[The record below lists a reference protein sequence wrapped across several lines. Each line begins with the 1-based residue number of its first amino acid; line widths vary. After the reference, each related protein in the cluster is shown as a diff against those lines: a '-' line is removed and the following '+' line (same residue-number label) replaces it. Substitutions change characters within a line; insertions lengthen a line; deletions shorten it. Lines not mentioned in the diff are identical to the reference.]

1 MRKAVFERKTVS
13 MMNNPNPIRDYLVP
27 GKRVHLVGIGGVSMC
42 PLAEVLRGMGL
53 TVQGSDMTDSDTVKH
68 LRSLGISVAI
78 GHNAENLGDCDFVVR
93 TAAVHDSNPEISG
106 TVARGIPVYERAQ
119 AWGAIMQHYPNALC
133 VSGTHGKTTTT
144 SMCTHIFMAAQA
156 DPTVMIGGTLPLLHS
171 GYRVGHG
178 DTIILESCE
187 YCNSFLCFYPTVAV
201 ILNVEADHLDF
212 FKDLNDIEHSF
223 HKFAELVPN
232 AGHVVVNVDN
242 QGAVD
247 SVDGVDRPIFTFG
260 LDHPADC
267 TAANL
272 TDVDGAPS
280 FDVMV
285 HGEKYAHVNLH
296 VYGHHNVLNA
306 LAAASAAYVLDIP
319 GKAVEEGL
327 AAFTGA
333 GRRFEH
339 KGTYNGAEVYD
350 DYAHHPDELHALL
363 TTAKEL
369 GYKRLVV
376 AFQPHT
382 YTRTAKLF
390 DRFVEELKLADVAI
404 LAEIYA
410 AREQN
415 TLGISSSD
423 LCRRLPGSVYCSTLD
438 KVTDQLR
445 KIAQPGDLILT
456 VGAGDIYRAG
466 EKLLKK
472 D

>member
-106 TVARGIPVYERAQ
+106 AVARGIPVYERAQ

-415 TLGISSSD
+415 TLGISSTD

>member
-1 MRKAVFERKTVS
+1 
-13 MMNNPNPIRDYLVP
+13 MMNNPNPIREYLVP

-53 TVQGSDMTDSDTVKH
+53 QVQGSDMTESDTVRH
-68 LRSLGISVAI
+68 LRSLGIPVSI
-78 GHNAENLGDCDFVVR
+78 GHNADNLGDCEFVVR
-93 TAAVHDSNPEISG
+93 TAAVHDSNPEIAG
-106 TVARGIPVYERAQ
+106 AVARGIPVYERAQ

-133 VSGTHGKTTTT
+133 VAGTHGKTTTT

-187 YCNSFLCFYPTVAV
+187 YCNSFLSFFPTVAV
-201 ILNVEADHLDF
+201 ILNVEPDHLDF

-223 HKFAELVPN
+223 HKFAQLVPP
-232 AGHVVVNVDN
+232 AGHVIVNADN
-242 QGAVD
+242 QGAMD
-247 SVDGVDRPIFTFG
+247 SVQGLEHPIITFG
-260 LDHPADC
+260 LERPADC
-267 TAANL
+267 TASNL
-272 TDVDGAPS
+272 HEEDGLPV
-280 FDVMV
+280 FDVLI
-285 HGEKYAHVNLH
+285 HGQFYAHVTLH
-296 VYGHHNVLNA
+296 VYGRHNVLNA
-306 LAAASAAYVLDIP
+306 LAAAAAAHALGLP
-319 GKAVEEGL
+319 GSAVEEGL

-333 GRRFEH
+333 GRLFEH
-339 KGTYNGAEVYD
+339 KGTYHGAEVYD

-369 GYKRLVV
+369 PHQRLIV

-382 YTRTAKLF
+382 YSRTAKLF
-390 DRFVEELKLADVAI
+390 DRFVEELKIPDVVI

-423 LCRRLPGSVYCSTLD
+423 LCRNIPGAIYCSTLD
-438 KVTDQLR
+438 KVAEELR
-445 KIAQPGDLILT
+445 KIAQPGDLIFT

-466 EKLLKK
+466 DKLLEEA
-472 D
+472 